1 MERPMKKLNRKYG
14 KLTVLGEETIGGRRV
29 ALVNCSCG
37 QQKQV
42 MVDALTSGR
51 TKSCGAPECKYG
63 KARSKVQKGYTPRGS
78 RKIPK
83 AVLRKIV
90 QLTTRKDNPMTVAAA
105 AERYDITEVQTLY
118 SALRAVRKCGGWD
131 RYWEL
136 VTK

>member
-1 MERPMKKLNRKYG
+1 MARVTKKLNRRYG
-14 KLTVLGEETIGGRRV
+14 KLTVVGEETIAGRRV
-29 ALVNCSCG
+29 ALVNCTCG

-83 AVLRKIV
+83 AVLRRIV
-90 QLTTRKDNPMTVAAA
+90 QATTRKDNPMTVADAA
-105 AERYDITEVQTLY
+105 KRYDITEVQTVY

-131 RYWEL
+131 RYAEI
-136 VTK
+136 VP